1 MSVRLKGLKG
11 EARIN
16 YLIQAAKSSLVA
28 SGAPSSLVS
37 YLEQLWSSALGK
49 TPGKLTPQE
58 KNALVALMYLSNPAG
73 FGRDVRTDSRHARQV
88 YTWLKQT
95 GRDVPGVD
103 TPDAYA
109 FYSALRNAYRKKNW
123 ARFEALIK
131 GTASARVT
139 AKARRLAA
147 RAAAAAP
154 AKTKT
159 RKTSGRKARKKK
171 VEAAPAETVPTPV
184 ETTPAEAAPAETAP
198 AAPAEAAPTP
208 VETTPAEAAPAEILP
223 TPEEIETSERLSA
236 ELGEIL
242 EKIG

>member
-11 EARIN
+11 EARVN
-16 YLIQAAKSSLVA
+16 YLIQAAKSNLVA
-28 SGAPSSLVS
+28 NGAPASLVS

-49 TPGKLTPQE
+49 TPGRLTPQE

-95 GRDVPGVD
+95 GRDIPGVD

-147 RAAAAAP
+147 RAAAP
-154 AKTKT
+154 ARTKT

-171 VEAAPAETVPTPV
+171 TEA
-184 ETTPAEAAPAETAP
+184 AP

-208 VETTPAEAAPAEILP
+208 VETAPAEAASAPAEAAPAETAPAEFLP
-223 TPEEIETSERLSA
+223 TPEEIEAADTLSA
-236 ELGEIL
+236 ELGDIL
-242 EKIG
+242 EKLS

>member
-1 MSVRLKGLKG
+1 MSVRLKGLRG
-11 EARIN
+11 EARVN
-16 YLIQAAKSSLVA
+16 YLLQAAKSNLVA
-28 SGAPSSLVS
+28 NGAPSSLVS

-49 TPGKLTPQE
+49 TPGRLTPQE
-58 KNALVALMYLSNPAG
+58 KNALAALMYLSNPAG
-73 FGRDVRTDSRHARQV
+73 FGRDVRTDTRHARQV

-95 GRDVPGVD
+95 GRDIPGVD

-131 GTASARVT
+131 GAVRARVT

-171 VEAAPAETVPTPV
+171 VEAAPA
-184 ETTPAEAAPAETAP
+184 PAEAAPAET
-198 AAPAEAAPTP
+198 APTP
-208 VETTPAEAAPAEILP
+208 VETTPAEAAPAPAEAAPAEFLP

>member
-11 EARIN
+11 EARVN

-28 SGAPSSLVS
+28 NGAPSSLVS

-49 TPGKLTPQE
+49 TPGRLTPQE
-58 KNALVALMYLSNPAG
+58 KNALAALMYLSNPAG
-73 FGRDVRTDSRHARQV
+73 FGRDVRTDTRHARQV

-95 GRDVPGVD
+95 GRDIPGVD

-171 VEAAPAETVPTPV
+171 VEAAPA
-184 ETTPAEAAPAETAP
+184 PAEAAPAET
-198 AAPAEAAPTP
+198 APTP
-208 VETTPAEAAPAEILP
+208 VETTPAEAAPAPAEAAPAEFLP

>member
-1 MSVRLKGLKG
+1 MSVRLKGLRG
-11 EARIN
+11 EARVN
-16 YLIQAAKSSLVA
+16 YLLQAAKSNLVA
-28 SGAPSSLVS
+28 NGAPSSLVS

-49 TPGKLTPQE
+49 TPGRLTPQE
-58 KNALVALMYLSNPAG
+58 KNALMALMYLSNPAG

-95 GRDVPGVD
+95 GRDIPGVD

-171 VEAAPAETVPTPV
+171 TEAAPAA
-184 ETTPAEAAPAETAP
+184 PAEAAPAPAA

-223 TPEEIETSERLSA
+223 TREEIDTSERLSA
-236 ELGEIL
+236 ELGEVL